1 MRGFGRANPCQLG
14 KTIAGTDACLGEIVV
29 VSILFLPANGL
40 PLDTCTFSWSVAC
53 QKLMKHSKT
62 TSQNTLSIK
71 FQINVFIAR

>member
-1 MRGFGRANPCQLG
+1 MGEFGRANPCQLG
-14 KTIAGTDACLGEIVV
+14 KTIAGTDACIGEIVV
-29 VSILFLPANGL
+29 TSILFSPANGR
-40 PLDTCTFSWSVAC
+40 PLDTYSWSVAC